1 MKEKAKI
8 IQQKLK
14 EKELDEELITLI
26 EKSSYPSFLCET
38 KINVPNYLSIVYV
51 NKKFTNFFAMK
62 DFLII
67 GKNYDFL
74 FSSIDPDKQIED
86 KSEYI
91 RLIEAI
97 KNNKQVNVEI
107 FIPAYNQ
114 KFKINYT
121 PYFIGKNIYSEKYA
135 IFSFDPIKISNDS
148 TEFAERVSKSN
159 IILLKN
165 IERTLRI
172 ERLLREVANLIL
184 SDVNVEDIAR
194 NISRILYDYLK
205 CDRIIVHDYNNG
217 KTNFFIEYCDKNTKK
232 ILDDKNNQD
241 QLRKTERYVNFH
253 NYFYQKV
260 GNKNNKSSLYIIN
273 DTLNDNNLFEIRD
286 VFEELNIRS
295 QIGVTT
301 SFANKINGGI
311 YIHQSEQRI
320 WLEEEIE
327 LIEAVAEQ
335 FSIAIDRSYYVEKI
349 LTTNHAL
356 MEKTMQL
363 KESLKHEQE
372 MRKIQNEFIALVSHE
387 FKTPLQIIDGTREL
401 IQRKSKNSKIDN
413 DLLEKNLEK
422 IKYGVDRMNGLI
434 NSTLNL
440 AKLESDSGNIRVEIE
455 KIDLISLVKDILHKN
470 ISLAQNKNIEIISR
484 FSDIPEYIFSDK
496 KFLEH
501 IVTNV
506 ISNSIKYSRSDSVVK
521 VILKANKENI
531 AIRIIDYGIGIPKS
545 DINKIGNKFYR
556 ATNSISISGTG
567 IGLYLTKY
575 FTELL
580 NGSFSIE
587 SEQNIGTTVTII
599 IPLSKY

>member
-1 MKEKAKI
+1 MKEKAKL

-14 EKELDEELITLI
+14 EKVLDEELIALI
-26 EKSSYPSFLCET
+26 EQSTNPSFLCES
-38 KINVPNYLSIVYV
+38 KLNVPNYLYITYV
-51 NKKFTNFFAMK
+51 NKKFTDFFSIK

-74 FSSIDPDKQIED
+74 LSSIDIDKQIED

-91 RLIEAI
+91 RLIESI
-97 KNNKQVNVEI
+97 KNKKQVSVEI
-107 FIPAYNQ
+107 FIPAYSQ
-114 KFKINYT
+114 KFKISYT
-121 PYFIGKNIYSEKYA
+121 PYFIGKNIYSENYA
-135 IFSFDPIKISNDS
+135 VFTFEPIKISNDS

-165 IERTLRI
+165 LERTLRI

-184 SDVNVEDIAR
+184 SDVKVEDIAR
-194 NISRILYDYLK
+194 DISKILYDYLK

-232 ILDDKNNQD
+232 ILDDKNNQH
-241 QLRKTERYVNFH
+241 QLKKAERYVNFH

-260 GNKNNKSSLYIIN
+260 GNKSNKSSLYIIN
-273 DTLNDNNLFEIRD
+273 NTLNDSNLIEIRD
-286 VFEELNIRS
+286 LFEELNIYS
-295 QIGVTT
+295 QIAVTT

-363 KESLKHEQE
+363 KESLSHEQE

-401 IQRKSKNSKIDN
+401 LQRKNKHSKIDN

-434 NSTLNL
+434 SSTLNL

-455 KIDLISLVKDILHKN
+455 KIDVINLVKDILYKN
-470 ISLAQNKNIEIISR
+470 IFLAQNKNIEIISR

-521 VILKANKENI
+521 VILKANKENM
-531 AIRIIDYGIGIPKS
+531 AIRVIDCGIGIPKS
-545 DINKIGNKFYR
+545 DINNIGNKFFR

-575 FTELL
+575 FIELL
-580 NGSFSIE
+580 NGSFSIK

-599 IPLSKY
+599 IPLSK